1 MLFLQGPCAFPHFL
15 NHHIV
20 SKINNINIIYIFNNV
35 LTFVSKHYRCCTLVS
50 LCEDQSPREEDMAEV
65 VQREMEAM
73 DLAIRDAVDKF
84 TRLLENSRANDTGMQ
99 LEVNFVALLLWYV
112 SGLQRRWEKVLKIHC

>member
-1 MLFLQGPCAFPHFL
+1 LVAALEVFAKKCMETMER
-15 NHHIV
+15 IR
-20 SKINNINIIYIFNNV
+20 SKESIQDIPLIKEEFE
-35 LTFVSKHYRCCTLVS
+35 RCCTLVS

>member
-1 MLFLQGPCAFPHFL
+1 M
-15 NHHIV
+15 
-20 SKINNINIIYIFNNV
+20 
-35 LTFVSKHYRCCTLVS
+35 S

-99 LEVNFVALLLWYV
+99 LEVSFVALLSWYV
-112 SGLQRRWEKVLKIHC
+112 SGLLSRWKKVLMMYYQGERRLLILILTM